1 MGRVSIDTRQ
11 CEIKKIFSDEF
22 VFTIPLY
29 QRPYSWTTEE
39 AGMLLEDL
47 LDAMEEGKHDL
58 EEAPPYFLGSIV
70 LTKGDKP
77 DSEVIDGQQRLTT
90 ITILLAALRASI
102 RAEKAGDLEPFLYEK
117 ANAFAGTPSRY
128 RLTLRKRDADFFQ
141 TYIQT
146 EHGMRNLIAL
156 PPMALSESQRNI
168 RDNALAYMQRLQH
181 LSEVERINLGKFLV
195 NNCFVVVVST
205 ADFDTAYRIF
215 SVLNDR
221 GRNLSYAD
229 ILKAQIIGD
238 IPVEEQE
245 EYTNKWEEIE
255 VLLGSDN
262 FQNLLLLIRILS
274 AGVRVRKNLL
284 EEFQTYVYPTA
295 QRRMTAQ
302 QLIDHLLHPYG
313 YILHTMNT
321 ADCKGVAYAPEIEEL
336 LRWLNRLP
344 HKEWLPAALQ
354 YWGRNKNNTAQ
365 VLHFLK
371 DLDRL
376 SVGLLLLNMSYNKRS
391 ERYRQLQLTIKQGSN
406 VYASTS
412 PLQLTDEEQRDFYK
426 ALNGNIYVTINSSL
440 CKYVLLR
447 LDALLSDGSASY
459 DYPTISVEHVLP
471 QKPALNSEWT
481 RAFPGDLQSRC
492 VHRLGNL
499 VLLSRQKNRDA
510 NNYDFAR
517 KKEIYFSNRLGVSP
531 FAVTSQVINTRE
543 WTPEIVQRRQHE
555 LVSKLANYWN
565 LKGPSLQVIKRA

>member
-47 LDAMEEGKHDL
+47 LDAMDEGKQDL

-77 DSEVIDGQQRLTT
+77 DAEVIDGQQRLTT

-102 RAEKAGDLEPFLYEK
+102 RAEKAGDLELFLYEK

-141 TYIQT
+141 TYIQA
-146 EHGMRNLIAL
+146 EHGMRDLIAL

-168 RDNALAYMQRLQH
+168 RDNALAYIQRLQH
-181 LSEVERINLGKFLV
+181 LSEGERINLGKFLV

-238 IPVEEQE
+238 IPIEEQE

-255 VLLGSDN
+255 VLLGNEN

-274 AGVRVRKNLL
+274 ASTRVRKNLL
-284 EEFQTYVYPTA
+284 EEFQTYVYPTT

-321 ADCKGVAYAPEIEEL
+321 ADCKGVPHAPEIEEL

-344 HKEWLPAALQ
+344 HKEWVPAALQ
-354 YWGRNKNNTAQ
+354 YWGRNKNKLDQ

-391 ERYRQLQLTIKQGSN
+391 ERYRQLQQAIKQGMN
-406 VYASTS
+406 VYTSVS
-412 PLQLTDEEQRDFYK
+412 PLQLTDEEQHDIYK
-426 ALNGNIYVTINSSL
+426 ALNGNVYVNINSSL
-440 CKYVLLR
+440 CKYILLR
-447 LDALLSDGSASY
+447 LDTLISDGSASY
-459 DYPTISVEHVLP
+459 DFPTISVEHVLP
-471 QKPALNSEWT
+471 QKPAPNSEWT
-481 RAFPGDLQSRC
+481 RVFPGDLQNRW

-531 FAVTSQVINTRE
+531 FVVTSQVINTRE
-543 WTPEIVQRRQHE
+543 WTPEIVQRRQQD
-555 LVSKLANYWN
+555 LVSRLASHWN
-565 LKGPSLQVIKRA
+565 LKGPSLHVIKGA